1 MIVYPSPLSEE
12 KSKKRARVGGDVN
25 EHRGVWRGQRRRLV
39 LDDDDDDDDDD
50 EDDYVVTFPKAK
62 KLKRDPKVSLLTTYV
77 EESRVAKASQEASL
91 KRINAMLDPPHKRD
105 MDKIRGLRAQT
116 AAALSTEDVLEH
128 ESLNKSS
135 VPR

>member
-1 MIVYPSPLSEE
+1 MSEE

-25 EHRGVWRGQRRRLV
+25 EHRGVGRGQRRRLV
-39 LDDDDDDDDDD
+39 LDDDDDHDDD

-91 KRINAMLDPPHKRD
+91 KRINANLDPPHEQD
-105 MDKIRGLRAQT
+105 MAKILGLRGQT
-116 AAALSTEDVLEH
+116 AAALSTEEVLQPERR
-128 ESLNKSS
+128 NKSL